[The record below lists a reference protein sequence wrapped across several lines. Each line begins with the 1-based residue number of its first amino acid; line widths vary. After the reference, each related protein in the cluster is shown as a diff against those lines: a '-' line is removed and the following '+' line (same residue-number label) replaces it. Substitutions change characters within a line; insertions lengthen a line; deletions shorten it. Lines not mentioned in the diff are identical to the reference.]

1 MVAHVLFGD
10 ALALGLASGPACLA
24 ACGPVL
30 VPSLLVERPG
40 IWPHLRT
47 IAVFLAT
54 RLLGYLLFAAVA
66 WEAGALASM
75 LVKPHPHLIGLV
87 YLLMA
92 LVLALYAYA
101 GTRNC
106 AGNCSTQKLV
116 TIGKSP
122 DIQDAVDPQGGV
134 AAKQGITGIA
144 MLGFLT
150 GMNFCPPFVIAGIR
164 AAELGSLG
172 GALLFFAVFFAG
184 TSIWFVPFAG
194 LGCVVRNQGLI
205 TVARMT
211 MGLVAIYYAALGIY
225 MLLGR

>member
-1 MVAHVLFGD
+1 MAVHFLFAD

-30 VPSLLVERPG
+30 VPSLLAGQSG
-40 IWPHLRT
+40 IVQNLRT
-47 IAVFLAT
+47 IAVFLGT
-54 RLLGYLLFAAVA
+54 RLVGYLLFALVA

-75 LVKPHPHLIGLV
+75 LVKPHPHLIGVV
-87 YLLMA
+87 YVLLA
-92 LVLALYAYA
+92 LVLAWYAYA
-101 GTRNC
+101 VKRSCPGACTSQ
-106 AGNCSTQKLV
+106 GLV
-116 TIGKSP
+116 TIGQSSETQERAETK
-122 DIQDAVDPQGGV
+122 QGV
-134 AAKQGITGIA
+134 AGIA

-150 GMNFCPPFVIAGIR
+150 GLNFCPPFVVAGIR
-164 AAELGSLG
+164 AAELGSLS

-194 LGCVVRNQGLI
+194 LGCVIRKQELF

-211 MGLVAIYYAALGIY
+211 MGLVAIYYLSLGLY